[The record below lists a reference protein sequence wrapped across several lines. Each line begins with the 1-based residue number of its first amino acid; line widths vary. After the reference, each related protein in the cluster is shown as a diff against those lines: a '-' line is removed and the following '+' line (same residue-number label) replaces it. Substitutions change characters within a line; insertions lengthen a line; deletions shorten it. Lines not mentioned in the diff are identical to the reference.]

1 MGNPNYRN
9 FGIRDA
15 KFGIPTASASVT
27 FTDTGDLVTHT
38 AHGRS
43 NGEVAVF
50 QTVVTTTGV
59 TALVRYYIISATTN
73 TYQISATYG
82 GSAVALT
89 TDGTGTVKYIVPYD
103 IYLANK
109 MTINPKSRTFTYAGD
124 DTELDRTQVL
134 GYTVELDAD
143 CIPLATHMALFSLTT
158 QTTALP
164 DSYTG
169 LVYGGGTTERAGV
182 TAELWVEGTA
192 KRVDATTAAETDVI
206 IRRWFP
212 VGTVSGVT
220 PGGQTT
226 GDKAEIEKYTFT
238 ASKTTVDV
246 AAGALPAT
254 VPTGGVFFATLEK
267 AA

>member
-15 KFGIPTASASVT
+15 KFGVPTTTRSNT
-27 FTDTGDLVTHT
+27 FTDTGDLVTH
-38 AHGRS
+38 ASHGLS
-43 NGEVAVF
+43 NGTVVVF
-50 QTVVTTTGV
+50 QSITTTTG
-59 TALVRYYIISATTN
+59 ASINVRYYVIGATTN
-73 TYQISATYG
+73 TFQVSTTYG

-89 TDGTGTVKYIVPYD
+89 TDGTGTYKAIVPYD

-109 MTINPKSRTFTYAGD
+109 MTITPKSRSFTYAGD
-124 DTELDRTQVL
+124 DTEIDRTQIL

-143 CIPLATHMALFSLTT
+143 CIPLATHMALFTLTT

-164 DSYTG
+164 DSYTA
-169 LVYGGGTTERAGV
+169 LVYGGATSERAGV

-192 KRVDATTAAETDVI
+192 KRIDETTGLETDVI
-206 IRRWFP
+206 LRRWFP

-226 GDKAEIEKYTFT
+226 GDKAEIEKYSFA
-238 ASKTTVDV
+238 ASKTAVD
-246 AAGALPAT
+246 AAGGALPAT
-254 VPTGGVFFATLEK
+254 R
-267 AA
+267 AAPARAI